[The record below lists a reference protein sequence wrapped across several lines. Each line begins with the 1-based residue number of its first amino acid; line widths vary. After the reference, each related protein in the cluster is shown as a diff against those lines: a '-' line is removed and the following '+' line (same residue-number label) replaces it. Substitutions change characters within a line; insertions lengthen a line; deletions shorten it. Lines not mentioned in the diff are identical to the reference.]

1 MVFRRVLPI
10 LCLMVLGA
18 GGCDNHTPLNSPAG
32 QSGRE
37 TAPVLPPQLVT
48 PAPQITNP
56 NQQLIEKVEYAYA
69 SGVRNYRSGNL
80 TQARK
85 DFDRAVDL
93 LLMSGADLKE
103 ESSPL
108 AAEFERVVDA
118 VNALEM
124 DALKIG
130 NGFTPQIE
138 ATPADVAS
146 DITFTVDPKLKAKAQ
161 AELATTKSDIP
172 LVINDPVAGFIN
184 FFSNSQRGR
193 NTLAHSLTRVGRY
206 KAMADR
212 VLDEEGVPRDLIFQ
226 AVAESGFQPLAVNAH
241 SGAGGMWQFMP
252 HGVYGLTRNGY
263 VDERFDP
270 EKSTRAYARYIKLL
284 YNQLGDWYLA
294 MAAYDWGAG
303 NVQRAVQRTGYA
315 DFWEL
320 YRRNNMPTETKNYV
334 PEILAA
340 IIIARNPAQ
349 YGMDTITPD
358 PPLITDDVATN
369 YAVDLR
375 LAADIVE
382 APLQELV
389 ALNPSLLRLTTP
401 PDMDYVLHLPP
412 GTGKLFE
419 QRIAEVPENNRRYWR
434 YHKIAPG
441 DTLETVAKSYKVAE
455 NDLAAT
461 NQISTRGS
469 LNGVEALLVPVA
481 PSAEPVKTTT
491 YVSRKGDSLVTISDR
506 FGITV
511 DQLKRWNHL
520 STTRIAPG
528 QRIHVAEPARVA
540 TVSKKVRGKK
550 GGVATS
556 TRSTATAKKTTSR
569 GRTSSAAPS
578 KKSAP
583 VAKKSTE
590 KAKQGAASSKK
601 SSSTNATK
609 KKKKQ
614 TP

>member
-1 MVFRRVLPI
+1 V
-10 LCLMVLGA
+10 
-18 GGCDNHTPLNSPAG
+18 
-32 QSGRE
+32 RE
-37 TAPVLPPQLVT
+37 IAPVLPPQAVT
-48 PAPQITNP
+48 PPPPQIASP
-56 NQQLIEKVEYAYA
+56 DQQLIEKVEYAYA
-69 SGVRNYRSGNL
+69 SGVRNYRNGNL
-80 TQARK
+80 MQARK

-93 LLMSGADLKE
+93 LLMSGANLKE
-103 ESSPL
+103 ENSPL
-108 AAEFERVVDA
+108 AVEFERVVDA

-130 NGFTPQIE
+130 NGFSPQIE

-146 DITFTVDPKLKAKAQ
+146 DVTFTVDPNLKAKAQ

-172 LVINDPVAGFIN
+172 LVINDPVASFLN
-184 FFSNSQRGR
+184 FFSNSQKGR
-193 NTLAHSLTRVGRY
+193 ATLAHSLTRVGRY

-226 AVAESGFQPLAVNAH
+226 AVAESGFQPLAVNAR

-349 YGMDTITPD
+349 YGMDTIVPD
-358 PPLITDDVATN
+358 PPLLTDDVATS

-375 LAADIVE
+375 LVSDIVE

-389 ALNPSLLRLTTP
+389 ALNPSLLRLSTP
-401 PDMDYVLHLPP
+401 PDMDYTLHLPP

-419 QRIAEVPENNRRYWR
+419 QRIAEVPESNRRYWR
-434 YHKIAPG
+434 YHKITPG
-441 DTLETVAKSYKVAE
+441 DTLETVAKSYKVTV

-461 NQISTRGS
+461 NQLSVRDS
-469 LNGVEALLVPVA
+469 LNGVEALVVPVA
-481 PSAEPVKTTT
+481 PTAEPTRTTT
-491 YVSRKGDSLVTISDR
+491 YVSRRNDSLVTISDR
-506 FGITV
+506 FGVTV

-520 STTRIAPG
+520 KTTRIAAG
-528 QRIHVAEPARVA
+528 QRIHVAEPAQVA
-540 TVSKKVRGKK
+540 TVSKKVHGKK
-550 GGVATS
+550 GS
-556 TRSTATAKKTTSR
+556 TASSARSTTATRRSTSR
-569 GRTSSAAPS
+569 SRMSSAAPG
-578 KKSAP
+578 KKNAP
-583 VAKKSTE
+583 VAKKSAT
-590 KAKQGAASSKK
+590 KNRQSAASGKK
-601 SSSTNATK
+601 STSASSAK
-609 KKKKQ
+609 KKKK
-614 TP
+614 